1 MSKYKNIFNIIG
13 FQTGWWA
20 CVLGTKNGYPYL
32 GPIVMFIFLFTHFAR
47 LKKRNKELLFATL
60 VGLIGTIVDTIL
72 LQTNLVVYQGV
83 YLDKIA
89 PLWITA
95 MWIGFAAT
103 INHSL
108 GWLNN
113 KWIMS
118 FALGAIFGPLSYFT
132 GIKFEALHFEVSLL
146 TVSVLA
152 LLWGVVVPYL
162 YYLNGKIVSN
172 K

>member
-1 MSKYKNIFNIIG
+1 MSKYKNLFNIIG

-20 CVLGTKNGYPYL
+20 CVIGAKNGYPYF
-32 GPIVMFIFLFTHFAR
+32 GPLVMSIFLFIHFAR
-47 LKKRNKELLFATL
+47 LENRNKELLFAIL
-60 VGLIGTIVDTIL
+60 VGFIGTVVDTVL
-72 LQTNLVVYQGV
+72 LQTNLVEYRGV
-83 YLDKIA
+83 YIDNIA

-95 MWIGFAAT
+95 MWVGFAAT

-108 GWLNN
+108 VWLNN

-132 GIKFEALHFEVSLL
+132 GIKFEALHFEISLL
-146 TVSVLA
+146 TMSVLA

-162 YYLNGKIVSN
+162 YYLNGKVVIN

>member
-20 CVLGTKNGYPYL
+20 CVLGTKNGFPYL
-32 GPIVMFIFLFTHFAR
+32 GPLVMLIFLFIHFAR
-47 LKKRNKELLFATL
+47 LKNRNKELFFAVL
-60 VGLIGTIVDTIL
+60 VGFIGTVVDTVL
-72 LQTNLVVYQGV
+72 LQTKLIEYQGV
-83 YLDKIA
+83 YTDNIA

-108 GWLNN
+108 AWLNN

-118 FALGAIFGPLSYFT
+118 FALGAIFGPLSYYT
-132 GIKFEALHFEVSLL
+132 GIKFEALHFEISVL
-146 TVSVLA
+146 TISILA
-152 LLWGVVVPYL
+152 LLWGVVIPYH
-162 YYLNGKIVSN
+162 YYLNVKVLS
-172 K
+172 KK

>member
-32 GPIVMFIFLFTHFAR
+32 GPLVMLIFLSIHFAR
-47 LKKRNKELLFATL
+47 LEIRNKELLFATL
-60 VGLIGTIVDTIL
+60 VGLIGTFVDTVL
-72 LQTNLVVYQGV
+72 LQTNLIEYQGV
-83 YLDKIA
+83 YTDNIA

-108 GWLNN
+108 AWLNN

-118 FALGAIFGPLSYFT
+118 FALGAIFGPLSYYT
-132 GIKFEALHFEVSLL
+132 GIKFEALHFEISVL
-146 TVSVLA
+146 TISILA
-152 LLWGVVVPYL
+152 LLWGVVIPYL
-162 YYLNGKIVSN
+162 YYLNGKVLS
-172 K
+172 KK

>member
-32 GPIVMFIFLFTHFAR
+32 GPLVMLIFLSIHFAR
-47 LKKRNKELLFATL
+47 LEIRNKELLFATL
-60 VGLIGTIVDTIL
+60 VGLIGTFVDTVL
-72 LQTNLVVYQGV
+72 LQTNLIEYQGV
-83 YLDKIA
+83 YTDNIA

-108 GWLNN
+108 AWLNN

-118 FALGAIFGPLSYFT
+118 FALGAIFGPLSYYT
-132 GIKFEALHFEVSLL
+132 GIKFEALHFEISVL
-146 TVSVLA
+146 TISILA
-152 LLWGVVVPYL
+152 LLWGIVIPYL
-162 YYLNGKIVSN
+162 YYLNGKVLSE

>member
-1 MSKYKNIFNIIG
+1 MSKYINIFNIIG

-32 GPIVMFIFLFTHFAR
+32 GPLVMSIFLFIHFSR
-47 LKKRNKELLFATL
+47 LDNRNKEIFFAVL
-60 VGLIGTIVDTIL
+60 VGLIGTVVDTVL
-72 LQTNLVVYQGV
+72 LQTKLIEYQGV
-83 YLDKIA
+83 YTDNIA

-108 GWLNN
+108 AWLNN

-118 FALGAIFGPLSYFT
+118 FALGAIFGPLSYYT
-132 GIKFEALHFEVSLL
+132 GIKFEALHFEISVL
-146 TVSVLA
+146 TISILA
-152 LLWGVVVPYL
+152 LLWGVVIPYL
-162 YYLNGKIVSN
+162 YYLNGKVLS
-172 K
+172 KK

>member
-1 MSKYKNIFNIIG
+1 MSKYKNLFNIIG

-20 CVLGTKNGYPYL
+20 CVLGAKNGYPYL
-32 GPIVMFIFLFTHFAR
+32 GPLVMSIFLFIHFAR
-47 LKKRNKELLFATL
+47 LENRNKELLFATL
-60 VGLIGTIVDTIL
+60 VGLIGTVVDTVL
-72 LQTNLVVYQGV
+72 LQTGFIEYQGV
-83 YLDKIA
+83 YANNIA

-108 GWLNN
+108 VWLNN

-132 GIKFEALHFEVSLL
+132 GIKFEALHFEISLL
-146 TVSVLA
+146 TMSVLA
-152 LLWGVVVPYL
+152 LLWGVVIPYL
-162 YYLNGKIVSN
+162 YYLNEKVVSN